1 MYATQIHDIA
11 HSHSPHN
18 APHSPS
24 ITKANLIKCVAFTDV
39 HNTMLNAT
47 TRLAISINNFP
58 PFEFDWSDNR
68 PQKSRHT
75 LTLSELLPNAEDG
88 QQLYDRAVAYTMKLL
103 VESFPS
109 LEKLKPLISTGK
121 SLTSSLWSFYSKMRN
136 ILMITYRYCNN
147 ILKAAIF
154 LVMHRYVTFNYT
166 VIIGAYWLPLKSFLG
181 ICWRPMQDYQ
191 RGKTVDGR
199 RVNPYKKT
207 AMGTQGARCIIIW
220 QR

>member
-1 MYATQIHDIA
+1 MCISTLQYIHNYHFIYATQIHDIA

-18 APHSPS
+18 VPHSLN
-24 ITKANLIKCVAFTDV
+24 ITEASLIKYVAFTDV

-58 PFEFDWSDNR
+58 PWEFDWSDNR

-109 LEKLKPLISTGK
+109 LEKLKPLISTGNSAPVTK
-121 SLTSSLWSFYSKMRN
+121 SDIVPMTLLFKDEKYIDDN
-136 ILMITYRYCNN
+136 IQILQQYIKGCNLSGN
-147 ILKAAIF
+147 AQ
-154 LVMHRYVTFNYT
+154 VCNV
-166 VIIGAYWLPLKSFLG
+166 
-181 ICWRPMQDYQ
+181 
-191 RGKTVDGR
+191 
-199 RVNPYKKT
+199 
-207 AMGTQGARCIIIW
+207 
-220 QR
+220 